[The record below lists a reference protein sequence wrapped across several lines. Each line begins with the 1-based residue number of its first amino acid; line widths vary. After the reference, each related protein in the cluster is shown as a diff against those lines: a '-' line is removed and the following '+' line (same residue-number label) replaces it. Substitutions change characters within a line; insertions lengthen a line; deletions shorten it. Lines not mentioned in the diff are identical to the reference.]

1 MPGRWQPRRP
11 VVLVV
16 DSNEFGGAEVY
27 VDLLLRHL
35 PADIPRILAV
45 RSPGPGPLVEAAEA
59 SGADIVTWSRRPAG
73 LAALAGVVRRSGLLH
88 LNMPWPGANREA
100 AVLATCTRS
109 AVIATV
115 HLYLSPRSDL
125 RRRALRLVYGRFSR
139 IIAVSRPIHRAV
151 VSDLGVA
158 PGMVRLVQN
167 GVAERD
173 VAELPPARVGDP
185 VIRIGAIGR
194 LTTQKGF
201 DILIEA
207 TRILVQRGDSIEV
220 CIAGQGPELAS
231 LETTARQLPVR
242 FLGPVDDIQS
252 FLSELDVFCLP
263 SRWEGLPFALLEAMM
278 EGKACV
284 ATDVG
289 DVGEAL
295 GEAGVLVPPD
305 DPHALAAALGELAAS
320 PLGRHSLGSAA
331 HHRARARYTI
341 DRMIASTVAVY
352 EEVYRSS

>member
-1 MPGRWQPRRP
+1 MPARWQPRRP

-16 DSNEFGGAEVY
+16 DSDEFGGAEVY

-35 PADIPRILAV
+35 PAHIPRVLAA
-45 RSPGPGPLVEAAEA
+45 RSPALAPLVQAAEA
-59 SGADIVTWSRRPAG
+59 SGADVVTWSRRPSG
-73 LAALAGVVRRSGLLH
+73 LAALEGIVRRSGLLH

-100 AVLATCTRS
+100 AVLSTCTRS
-109 AVIATV
+109 PAIATV
-115 HLYLSPRSDL
+115 HLYLSPRTDL

-158 PGMVRLVQN
+158 PGIVRLVQN
-167 GVAERD
+167 GVEERD
-173 VAELPPARVGDP
+173 VTEVPQARAGEP

-201 DILIEA
+201 DVLIAA
-207 TRILVQRGDSIEV
+207 TEILVQRGARIEV
-220 CIAGQGPELAS
+220 CIAGQGPELAV
-231 LETTARQLPVR
+231 LERTAGHLPVR
-242 FLGPVDDIQS
+242 FLGSVDDIRS

-278 EGKACV
+278 AGKPCV
-284 ATDVG
+284 AADVG

-295 GEAGVLVPPD
+295 GEAGVLVPPE
-305 DPHALAAALGELAAS
+305 DPQALAGALGGLAES
-320 PLGRHSLGSAA
+320 PLERRSLGSAA
-331 HHRARARYTI
+331 HHRARDRYTI
-341 DRMIASTVAVY
+341 ERMIGSTVGVY
-352 EEVYRSS
+352 EEIYPRP